1 MNAIRLAAVC
11 AIVKTVLIFFII
23 DIEEEL
29 RQKVH
34 DEQLSSVF
42 ENNDE
47 DPEGQA
53 PRGQATKL
61 QINKM
66 ASIAIIIQ

>member
-1 MNAIRLAAVC
+1 MFSRFTMNAIRLAAVC
-11 AIVKTVLIFFII
+11 AIVETVLIFFII

-34 DEQLSSVF
+34 DEQLSSIF

-47 DPEGQA
+47 DPEGR
-53 PRGQATKL
+53 PRGGKQ
-61 QINKM
+61 Q
-66 ASIAIIIQ
+66 SYR